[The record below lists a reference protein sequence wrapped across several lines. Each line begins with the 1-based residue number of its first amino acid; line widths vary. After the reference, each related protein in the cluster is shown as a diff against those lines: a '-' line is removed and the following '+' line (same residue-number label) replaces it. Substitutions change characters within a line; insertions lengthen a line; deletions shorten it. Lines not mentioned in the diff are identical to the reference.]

1 MMRARQPVT
10 RDLAMIL
17 GLLAAAGLV
26 PLVAGD
32 YWIGVGIALLMAI
45 ALTQSWSILSSLSGY
60 VSLGHVVFYGL
71 GAYVVVASWGS
82 LPVAASLPIAALAAA
97 AFAFVI
103 GLPVLRVRGPYFV
116 ILTFGLAELVKFCVI
131 AIEAAQGRASRLILG
146 TPGLDTLFFLMLALA
161 AIATLLA
168 WGARVTRLG
177 HGLRAIRENEEAA
190 ETLGVPVA
198 RYKLAAFVLSAAI
211 PGAVGGVMALRA
223 TYFEPI
229 QVFDPMV
236 SFSMIAMAIIGGGD
250 DLRGPV
256 IGAIVLGTLSEM
268 LWASAPQL
276 YMIILGLLLVIFVLF
291 VPEGICG
298 RLLRPSIARR

>member
-1 MMRARQPVT
+1 MK
-10 RDLAMIL
+10 RDLLWIL
-17 GLLAAAGLV
+17 GLLAACGLL
-26 PLVAGD
+26 PYFAGD
-32 YWIGVGIALLMAI
+32 YWIGIGISLMMAI

-71 GAYVVVASWGS
+71 GSYVVVASWGTLPMAIS
-82 LPVAASLPIAALAAA
+82 LPLAALAAA
-97 AFAFVI
+97 AFAFVV
-103 GLPVLRVRGPYFV
+103 GLPVLRVSGPYFC
-116 ILTFGLAELVKFCVI
+116 ILTFGLAELVKYCVI
-131 AIEAAQGRASRLILG
+131 GFEAAQGQAGRLILG
-146 TPGLDTLFFLMLALA
+146 TPGLGALFFMMLALA
-161 AIATLLA
+161 AVATLLA

-177 HGLRAIRENEEAA
+177 HGLRAIRENEPAA

-198 RYKLAAFVLSAAI
+198 RYKLIAFMLSAAV

-236 SFSMIAMAIIGGGD
+236 SFSMITMAIIGGSD

-256 IGAIVLGTLSEM
+256 VGAVVLTLLGEL
-268 LWASAPQL
+268 LWANAPQL
-276 YMIILGLLLVIFVLF
+276 YMIILGLLLLIFVLF

-298 RLLRPSIARR
+298 RLPRSAAKGRRK